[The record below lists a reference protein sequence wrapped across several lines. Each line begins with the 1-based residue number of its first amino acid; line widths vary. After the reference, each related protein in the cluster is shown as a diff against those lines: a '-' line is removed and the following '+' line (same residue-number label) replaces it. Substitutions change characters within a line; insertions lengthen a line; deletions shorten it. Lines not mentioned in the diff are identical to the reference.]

1 MYEYDERR
9 ILAWLAAALAGTALV
24 LRGLM
29 RAYRSRTRKRVRGV

>member
-9 ILAWLAAALAGTALV
+9 IFAWLAAALAASALV

-29 RAYRSRTRKRVRGV
+29 RLYRSRTTKRAPRL